1 MLRNI
6 KSLTIQDQ
14 TSRNELLIVLK
25 EEAKKFTLQD
35 IISCSLQI
43 QQEANCIHTSYK
55 KEYIKAET
63 GFMIRIVEVKD
74 DNFNYNGLLEVDEL
88 NTAINLLEE
97 QEKMMEDMEDT
108 NTTFIRIYS
117 IISLYTTFIK
127 DEPIHQ
133 VGTLFPGGFTVK
145 KDGDKYTCPVKDNN
159 NDNPLALCPFCIA
172 VQDEEV

>member
-43 QQEANCIHTSYK
+43 QQEADCIHTNYK

-74 DNFNYNGLLEVDEL
+74 DNFNYNGPVEVDEL
-88 NTAINLLEE
+88 NTAINILEE

-108 NTTFIRIYS
+108 NPVS
-117 IISLYTTFIK
+117 YT
-127 DEPIHQ
+127 HL
-133 VGTLFPGGFTVK
+133 TLPTILLV
-145 KDGDKYTCPVKDNN
+145 
-159 NDNPLALCPFCIA
+159 
-172 VQDEEV
+172 